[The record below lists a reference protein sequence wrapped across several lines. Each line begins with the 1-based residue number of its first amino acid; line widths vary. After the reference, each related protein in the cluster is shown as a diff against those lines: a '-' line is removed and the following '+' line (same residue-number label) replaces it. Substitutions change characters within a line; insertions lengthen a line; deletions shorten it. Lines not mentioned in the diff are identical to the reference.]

1 MPRESVNLDPYRD
14 EISHRILDEQQPV
27 REVLNWLASEGI
39 TVSQR
44 TLERRIS
51 EWKVTRYGLT
61 LNQDVIDRIGQIY
74 HTTRDSDTEIAEHL
88 NTDGYNLS
96 HWQVQRVRWSQNW
109 RRRAANDEQKLAQRT
124 ETFQRVEQA
133 LNEGTAR
140 NYGRGHLEAY
150 LRSQKQYPARHND
163 LRDAIKTLDREG
175 TQARKLGPK
184 KRRQKGEYITR
195 GPDWL

>member
-51 EWKVTRYGLT
+51 EWKVTRYGLS

-74 HTTRDSDTEIAEHL
+74 HTTRDSDTEIAENL
-88 NTDGYNLS
+88 NTDSYNLS
-96 HWQVQRVRWSQNW
+96 HWQV
-109 RRRAANDEQKLAQRT
+109 
-124 ETFQRVEQA
+124 
-133 LNEGTAR
+133 
-140 NYGRGHLEAY
+140 
-150 LRSQKQYPARHND
+150 
-163 LRDAIKTLDREG
+163 
-175 TQARKLGPK
+175 
-184 KRRQKGEYITR
+184 
-195 GPDWL
+195 